1 MTLFNVR
8 SQKLVKKFSKVPFFA
23 NFHNFM
29 FLNAKFWHFLNWQ
42 KFFIKQQIY
51 GIKGL
56 VIHKKFLIA
65 NLFLIKT
72 FLIAKFD
79 CTNKLS

>member
-1 MTLFNVR
+1 M
-8 SQKLVKKFSKVPFFA
+8 
-23 NFHNFM
+23 
-29 FLNAKFWHFLNWQ
+29 
-42 KFFIKQQIY
+42 Y

-56 VIHKKFLIA
+56 VIHKEFLIA

-79 CTNKLS
+79 CNSLIILFGHYELVFVTYSLQSRYLLFVALLYF